1 VTNSQNQSFVN
12 PRVLKINV
20 GFLLAEGV
28 GYTRVIEL
36 DLPRVRVDEDLD
48 LDYLRG
54 DLRLSRNSRGILI
67 QGVLETSVVNEC
79 SRCLTPTLVP
89 VEVDIEELFAF
100 PPTPEEV
107 YSVEETGI
115 LDLAPLLREEA
126 ILSMPMG
133 ILCRPDC
140 AGLCPQ
146 CGQNLNEGTC
156 DCAKDDIDPRFE
168 VLRRLGDEDNNKEDE
183 ARS

>member
-1 VTNSQNQSFVN
+1 
-12 PRVLKINV
+12 
-20 GFLLAEGV
+20 
-28 GYTRVIEL
+28 
-36 DLPRVRVDEDLD
+36 
-48 LDYLRG
+48 
-54 DLRLSRNSRGILI
+54 
-67 QGVLETSVVNEC
+67 
-79 SRCLTPTLVP
+79 
-89 VEVDIEELFAF
+89 
-100 PPTPEEV
+100 
-107 YSVEETGI
+107 
-115 LDLAPLLREEA
+115 
-126 ILSMPMG
+126 MPMG